1 MGRACS
7 AAMTELIAATD
18 LRRWHG
24 PSSRPP
30 READM
35 KIFDTTLTR
44 LEEALDVRL
53 VEHNV
58 LAGNVANA
66 DTPGY
71 RPKELDFSQA
81 MAAAEQSSA
90 SDGLATTNQ
99 RHLGPGGGAAGESRS
114 TAAATMLVREGA
126 GTSPS
131 MDGNEVDLDRTMA
144 GLAEN
149 GLQYGASARAAGK
162 KLAILRYV
170 VSDGGS

>member
-1 MGRACS
+1 
-7 AAMTELIAATD
+7 
-18 LRRWHG
+18 
-24 PSSRPP
+24 
-30 READM
+30 M

-44 LEEALDVRL
+44 LGEALDVRL

-81 MAAAEQSSA
+81 MAAARETVAQG
-90 SDGLATTNQ
+90 GLAMTDGQ
-99 RHLGPGGGAAGESRS
+99 HLGPDGASAASGASRAL
-114 TAAATMLVREGA
+114 AAATSLVRDGA

-131 MDGNEVDLDRTMA
+131 MDGNQVDLDRTMA

-149 GLQYGASARAAGK
+149 ALQYGASARAAGK

-170 VSDGGS
+170 VSEGGS

>member
-1 MGRACS
+1 
-7 AAMTELIAATD
+7 
-18 LRRWHG
+18 
-24 PSSRPP
+24 
-30 READM
+30 M

-81 MAAAEQSSA
+81 MAAARESIADSGMA
-90 SDGLATTNQ
+90 ATDA
-99 RHLGPGGGAAGESRS
+99 RHMGTGGAAVGEGSRAM
-114 TAAATMLVREGA
+114 TAAGALVHQGA

-131 MDGNEVDLDRTMA
+131 IDGNQVDLDRTMA

-149 GLQYGASARAAGK
+149 ALQYGASARAAGK

-170 VSDGGS
+170 VSEGAS

>member
-1 MGRACS
+1 
-7 AAMTELIAATD
+7 
-18 LRRWHG
+18 
-24 PSSRPP
+24 
-30 READM
+30 M

-44 LEEALDVRL
+44 LQEALDVRL

-58 LAGNVANA
+58 LAGNVANV

-81 MAAAEQSSA
+81 MAAARTALGGQAMVATDGRHMGVAGGGEAGSQASSA
-90 SDGLATTNQ
+90 
-99 RHLGPGGGAAGESRS
+99 
-114 TAAATMLVREGA
+114 AAAMVHDGA

-131 MDGNEVDLDRTMA
+131 IDGNQVDVDRTMA

-149 GLQYGASARAAGK
+149 ALQYGASARAAGK

-170 VSDGGS
+170 ISEGGS

>member
-1 MGRACS
+1 
-7 AAMTELIAATD
+7 
-18 LRRWHG
+18 
-24 PSSRPP
+24 
-30 READM
+30 M

-71 RPKELDFSQA
+71 RPKVLDFSQA
-81 MAAAEQSSA
+81 MAAAEQASA
-90 SDGLATTNQ
+90 GDGMAATNA
-99 RHLGPGGGAAGESRS
+99 RHLGPSGSDPGEASSRT
-114 TAAATMLVREGA
+114 TAAATMLVRQDA

-131 MDGNEVDLDRTMA
+131 IDGNEVDLDRTMA

>member
-1 MGRACS
+1 
-7 AAMTELIAATD
+7 
-18 LRRWHG
+18 
-24 PSSRPP
+24 
-30 READM
+30 M
-35 KIFDTTLTR
+35 KLFDTTLTR
-44 LEEALDVRL
+44 LQESLDVRL

-58 LAGNVANA
+58 LAGNIANS

-81 MAAAEQSSA
+81 MAAAQQS
-90 SDGLATTNQ
+90 
-99 RHLGPGGGAAGESRS
+99 
-114 TAAATMLVREGA
+114 AAAEGMISTDARHMGPTGAVADAGQASRAMVAATELVHQGS

-131 MDGNEVDLDRTMA
+131 IDGNQVDIDRTMA

-149 GLQYGASARAAGK
+149 SLQYGASARAAGK

>member
-1 MGRACS
+1 
-7 AAMTELIAATD
+7 
-18 LRRWHG
+18 
-24 PSSRPP
+24 
-30 READM
+30 M

-58 LAGNVANA
+58 LAGNIANA

-81 MAAAEQSSA
+81 MAAAEQSTA
-90 SDGLATTNQ
+90 SNGLATTDR
-99 RHLGPGGGAAGESRS
+99 RHLGSGGGAAGESSRS

>member
-1 MGRACS
+1 
-7 AAMTELIAATD
+7 
-18 LRRWHG
+18 
-24 PSSRPP
+24 
-30 READM
+30 M

-44 LEEALDVRL
+44 LEESLDVRL
-53 VEHNV
+53 VQHNV
-58 LAGNVANA
+58 LSGNIANA

-90 SDGLATTNQ
+90 GNGMAATDA
-99 RHLGPGGGAAGESRS
+99 RHLGADDGGSRA
-114 TAAATMLVREGA
+114 TAAATLLVRDGR

-131 MDGNEVDLDRTMA
+131 IDGNEVDLDRTMA

-170 VSDGGS
+170 VSDGGN